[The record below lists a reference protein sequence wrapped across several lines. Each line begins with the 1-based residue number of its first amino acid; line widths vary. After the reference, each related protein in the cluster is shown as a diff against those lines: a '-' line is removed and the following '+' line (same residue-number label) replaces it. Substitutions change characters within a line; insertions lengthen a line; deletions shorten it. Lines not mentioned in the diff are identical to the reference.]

1 MASIATF
8 FNKFLYLLI
17 LLVHLGCFIFTT
29 TTSTAAGKQDNRH
42 APQSKKRK
50 ISPLSQ
56 PSSPSHPK
64 FKTHKALSSSWHFI
78 KHLFSTKS
86 CKTTTA
92 TAQSS
97 PQSTANT
104 TVSAAAAANSLT
116 TARTSHQSL
125 ISLTQPDL
133 FSPDLQRKKPTG
145 PCPESDISADN
156 NLFFPLRNDIFPC
169 TACGEIFQKP
179 QFLEQHQS
187 TKHAVSE
194 LTGSDPGH
202 NIVQIIFKSGWPET
216 KEFPRVTRILKIHN
230 SPKILSKFEEY
241 RESVKSKATRHGTLT
256 RRRDERC
263 IADGNE
269 LMRFHCATFLCELG
283 QNGDSSICSQQF
295 CNICGIIKSGFSPK
309 LDGISTLS
317 TSWRAHVSIPDDV
330 EREFRFMNV
339 KRAMLVCRVIAGRVG
354 SDSDDVEKEDGGFDS
369 VMARGESG
377 VYTRLDEEELL
388 VFNPRAVL
396 PCFVI
401 VYSV

>member
-8 FNKFLYLLI
+8 FNKFLYLLFI
-17 LLVHLGCFIFTT
+17 LIHLGCFIFSSAT
-29 TTSTAAGKQDNRH
+29 AGKQDNHH
-42 APQSKKRK
+42 APPSKKRK

-56 PSSPSHPK
+56 PSSPSQPK

-86 CKTTTA
+86 CKTATA
-92 TAQSS
+92 TPTTHSS
-97 PQSTANT
+97 PQSTTTTTT
-104 TVSAAAAANSLT
+104 TVSATGT
-116 TARTSHQSL
+116 TARTSQQSL
-125 ISLTQPDL
+125 IPLTQPDL
-133 FSPDLQRKKPTG
+133 VFSDPSRRKPTG
-145 PCPESDISADN
+145 SCTESDISTDN

-187 TKHAVSE
+187 TKHAVSD
-194 LTGSDPGH
+194 LPGSDPGH
-202 NIVQIIFKSGWPET
+202 NIVHIIFKSGWPES
-216 KEFPRVTRILKIHN
+216 KPFPQITRILKIHN

-241 RESVKSKATRHGTLT
+241 RETVKAKAARAAST

-317 TSWRAHVSIPDDV
+317 TSWRAHVSIPDDM

-339 KRAMLVCRVIAGRVG
+339 KRAMLVCRVVAGRIG
-354 SDSDDVEKEDGGFDS
+354 SDLDLDDADKEDGGFDS

>member
-1 MASIATF
+1 MASSIVTF

-29 TTSTAAGKQDNRH
+29 TTAGGKKS
-42 APQSKKRK
+42 PPSKKRK
-50 ISPLSQ
+50 ISPSSQ
-56 PSSPSHPK
+56 SSSPSHPK

-78 KHLFSTKS
+78 KHLLSTKS
-86 CKTTTA
+86 CKTPKTS

-97 PQSTANT
+97 PQSTATTSTT
-104 TVSAAAAANSLT
+104 TVSAAAAHSLV
-116 TARTSHQSL
+116 
-125 ISLTQPDL
+125 SLTQPD
-133 FSPDLQRKKPTG
+133 PDRKPPG
-145 PCPESDISADN
+145 SCPESDISADT

-179 QFLEQHQS
+179 HLLETHQ
-187 TKHAVSE
+187 TLKHAVSD
-194 LTGSDPGH
+194 LSGSDPGH
-202 NIVQIIFKSGWPET
+202 NIVQIIFKSGWPESKPSPT
-216 KEFPRVTRILKIHN
+216 VTRILKIHN
-230 SPKILSKFEEY
+230 SPKILAKFEEY
-241 RESVKSKATRHGTLT
+241 REAVKSKAARHGALT

-269 LMRFHCATFLCELG
+269 LMRFHCSTFLCDLG
-283 QNGDSSICSQQF
+283 HSGDSSICSQQF

-309 LDGISTLS
+309 LDGIATLS
-317 TSWRAHVSIPDDV
+317 TSWRAHVAIPDDV
-330 EREFRFMNV
+330 EREFRFMSV

-354 SDSDDVEKEDGGFDS
+354 SDSDDAEKADGGFDS
-369 VMARGESG
+369 VMARPETGA
-377 VYTRLDEEELL
+377 YTRLDEEELL

>member
-8 FNKFLYLLI
+8 FNKFHYLFILI
-17 LLVHLGCFIFTT
+17 VHLGCFFTT
-29 TTSTAAGKQDNRH
+29 TATSAAGKQDSH
-42 APQSKKRK
+42 HLLSSKKRK

-64 FKTHKALSSSWHFI
+64 FKTNKALSSSWHFI

-86 CKTTTA
+86 CKTATA
-92 TAQSS
+92 TSTTNSS
-97 PQSTANT
+97 PQSTS
-104 TVSAAAAANSLT
+104 TVTAAATLT
-116 TARTSHQSL
+116 TARSSQQSL
-125 ISLTQPDL
+125 ISSVQPDSN
-133 FSPDLQRKKPTG
+133 FQDSPRKKQ
-145 PCPESDISADN
+145 PESDISADN

-179 QFLEQHQS
+179 NLLEQHQS
-187 TKHAVSE
+187 TNHAVSE

-216 KEFPRVTRILKIHN
+216 REFPTIHRILKIHN
-230 SPKILSKFEEY
+230 SQKILSKFEEY
-241 RESVKSKATRHGTLT
+241 RETVKSKAARHT

-269 LMRFHCATFLCELG
+269 LMRFHCSTFLCELG
-283 QNGDSSICSQQF
+283 LNGDSSICSQQF
-295 CNICGIIKSGFSPK
+295 CNICGVIKSGFSPK

-317 TSWRAHVSIPDDV
+317 TSWRGHVSIPDEI

-354 SDSDDVEKEDGGFDS
+354 SDSDDGELDKSDGGFDS
-369 VMARGESG
+369 VMARGENG

>member
-17 LLVHLGCFIFTT
+17 LLLHLGCFIFTT
-29 TTSTAAGKQDNRH
+29 GKH
-42 APQSKKRK
+42 APPSKKRK

-86 CKTTTA
+86 CKTPTTA
-92 TAQSS
+92 TS
-97 PQSTANT
+97 PQSTT
-104 TVSAAAAANSLT
+104 TAAATGAAHSV
-116 TARTSHQSL
+116 RTSHQSL
-125 ISLTQPDL
+125 ISLTQPD
-133 FSPDLQRKKPTG
+133 PDRNPTG
-145 PCPESDISADN
+145 SCPESDIAADA

-179 QFLEQHQS
+179 HLLETHQAL
-187 TKHAVSE
+187 KHAVSD
-194 LTGSDPGH
+194 LPGSDPGH
-202 NIVQIIFKSGWPET
+202 NIVQIIFKSGWPES
-216 KEFPRVTRILKIHN
+216 KPFPNVTRVLKIHN
-230 SPKILSKFEEY
+230 SPKILAKFEEY
-241 RESVKSKATRHGTLT
+241 RDAVKAKAARHGLLT

-269 LMRFHCATFLCELG
+269 LMRFHCSTFLCDLG
-283 QNGDSSICSQQF
+283 RDGDSSICSQQF

-309 LDGISTLS
+309 LDGIATLS
-317 TSWRAHVSIPDDV
+317 TSWRAHVAIPDDV

-354 SDSDDVEKEDGGFDS
+354 SDSDEAEKEDGGFDS
-369 VMARGESG
+369 VMARAETG

>member
-8 FNKFLYLLI
+8 FNNFFLYLLI
-17 LLVHLGCFIFTT
+17 LLLHLGCFIFTT
-29 TTSTAAGKQDNRH
+29 TTKKDDNHH
-42 APQSKKRK
+42 APPLKKRK

-64 FKTHKALSSSWHFI
+64 FKTHKAISSSWHFI

-86 CKTTTA
+86 CKNPTTTTA
-92 TAQSS
+92 TAAASS
-97 PQSTANT
+97 PQSTTTVTT
-104 TVSAAAAANSLT
+104 TVSAAAAS
-116 TARTSHQSL
+116 SL
-125 ISLTQPDL
+125 ISSSQPD
-133 FSPDLQRKKPTG
+133 PDRKQ
-145 PCPESDISADN
+145 PESDIGADT

-179 QFLEQHQS
+179 HLLETHQ
-187 TKHAVSE
+187 TLKHAVSD
-194 LTGSDPGH
+194 LPGSDPGH
-202 NIVQIIFKSGWPET
+202 NIVQIIFKSGWPES
-216 KEFPRVTRILKIHN
+216 KPFPNVTRVLKIHN
-230 SPKILSKFEEY
+230 SPKILAKFEEY
-241 RESVKSKATRHGTLT
+241 REAVKAKAARHGALT
-256 RRRDERC
+256 RRPDERC

-269 LMRFHCATFLCELG
+269 LMRFHCSTFLCSLG
-283 QNGDSSICSQQF
+283 HNGDSSICSQQF
-295 CNICGIIKSGFSPK
+295 CNVCGIIKSGFSSK
-309 LDGISTLS
+309 LDGIATLS
-317 TSWRAHVSIPDDV
+317 TSWRAHVAIPEDL

-354 SDSDDVEKEDGGFDS
+354 SDLDEAEKEDGGFDS

-388 VFNPRAVL
+388 VFNPRALL